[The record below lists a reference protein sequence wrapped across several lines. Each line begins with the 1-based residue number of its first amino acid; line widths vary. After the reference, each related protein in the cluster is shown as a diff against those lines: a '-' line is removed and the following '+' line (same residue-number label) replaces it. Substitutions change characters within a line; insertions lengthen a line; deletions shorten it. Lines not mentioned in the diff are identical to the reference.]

1 MENNIEKLFN
11 AHHGFVTTKTLKQEG
26 FHYSQIQNLMAQ
38 QSISKIK
45 HGVYKWQHDAN
56 NQNEFVELAQLVPK
70 GVLCLLSAALYY
82 ELTTFV
88 PAQYQIAIHRKDK
101 ITLPDYPPIKIFY
114 WSDMAYTLG
123 KQQIIMDNC
132 PITIYDIEKTVCD
145 AIKYRDKIGMDTCK
159 EIIRNYLDREDRN
172 LVKVTEYAKKMAISS
187 IVSNF
192 ITLLI

>member
-1 MENNIEKLFN
+1 MKNDIRQLFTD
-11 AHHGFVTTKTLKQEG
+11 HHGFVTTKTLKQQG
-26 FHYSQIQNLMAQ
+26 FHYKHIQNLVAQ
-38 QSISKIK
+38 QFISKIK
-45 HGVYKWQHDAN
+45 HGLYKWQQDAN
-56 NQNEFVELAQLVPK
+56 NQDEFIEVAQLVPK
-70 GVLCLLSAALYY
+70 GVLCLLSAAFYY

-114 WSDMAYTLG
+114 WSDIAYNLG
-123 KQQIIMDNC
+123 KQQIVMDNC

-159 EIIRNYLDREDRN
+159 EIIRNYLDKEDRN
-172 LVKVTEYAKKMAISS
+172 LVKLTEYAKKMAISG

-192 ITLLI
+192 ITISI